1 MKTTC
6 INKSCLFMHKNQCKI
21 CLTKIFLS
29 SMWFFWARSSRAN
42 WAKRALVKTALG
54 PASLRYSRLKKSYR
68 RKKFLYKAN
77 FTLILGKN
85 KQLSFIQVVLIL
97 ILNLPYLIWFGATFL
112 NICLGLNPTVL
123 GIHPKPK
130 CSRKFSGI
138 NFHSVGGLP

>member
-1 MKTTC
+1 MKTTF
-6 INKSCLFMHKNQCKI
+6 INKSYSFMHENQCKNF
-21 CLTKIFLS
+21 LFTIFLS
-29 SMWFFWARSSRAN
+29 SMWFLWAISSPTN
-42 WAKRALVKTALG
+42 WAKRPRVKTALG
-54 PASLRYSRLKKSYR
+54 PARLRYSRLKKSYR